1 MHPLDDGSRR
11 KLFTLAAV
19 CCSVPLLLAPLA
31 GRSAFEVRDERD
43 VLVRRFH
50 ETTAS
55 QVPANASV
63 TIDRD
68 PFIAD
73 DPNRIAVAESFHS
86 RPRIG
91 DVVGMHVTQ
100 GASTGIAVSAAPIVR
115 AIVSGT
121 SPRAL
126 IDENGRARV
135 VQTGDPIAGSKIV
148 DIRGYGIVLQN
159 GIVLKLVDQEQ

>member
-1 MHPLDDGSRR
+1 MRHSIVYKGRKRRLHPLDDGSRR
-11 KLFTLAAV
+11 KLFTFAVV

-31 GRSAFEVRDERD
+31 GRSAFEVRGERD
-43 VLVRRFH
+43 VLVQRFQ
-50 ETTAS
+50 ETPLS
-55 QVPANASV
+55 PVPANASV

-73 DPNRIAVAESFHS
+73 NP
-86 RPRIG
+86 PG
-91 DVVGMHVTQ
+91 DVVGMHVIR
-100 GASTGIAVSAAPIVR
+100 GASTGIALPGVPIVR

-126 IDENGRARV
+126 IDENGHARV

-148 DIRGYGIVLQN
+148 SIRGDGIVLQN
-159 GIVLKLVDQEQ
+159 GVVLKLVEQEQ